1 MIETATGAVP
11 TGFPNAQQRLRASE
25 GRAQKAQQAAPLPL
39 VITVNCYFSS
49 AARIGQLAHGR
60 VLAAAR
66 FT

>member
-1 MIETATGAVP
+1 MVGA
-11 TGFPNAQQRLRASE
+11 N
-25 GRAQKAQQAAPLPL
+25 KARPLLLHLL
-39 VITVNCYFSS
+39 VITVNYYFSS